1 MNKPND
7 VTGLLRDWRDGDETA
22 FERLSPFVYQELRRL
37 ARNYM
42 AGESPGHTLQPT
54 ALVNEAFIRLVD
66 GDIDYQSRKHFFVVA
81 ARMMR
86 RVLVDHARA
95 RARVKRGDGASAV
108 TYIEAVHPGD
118 EGDSELS
125 ILSLDEAL
133 SSLADSDARMA
144 GAIELIFF
152 GGLSIDDAADVL
164 GVSSS
169 TVYEDVRFAK
179 AWIKNAM
186 S

>member
-1 MNKPND
+1 
-7 VTGLLRDWRDGDETA
+7 LLRSWQDGDEQA
-22 FERLSPFVYQELRRL
+22 FEKLSPFVYQELRRL

-42 AGESPGHTLQPT
+42 ASESPAHTLQPT

-95 RARVKRGDGASAV
+95 RARVKRGDGAAAI
-108 TYIEAVHPGD
+108 TYVESVHLGD
-118 EGDSELS
+118 EADGSMS

-133 SSLADSDARMA
+133 SSLAESDTRMA
-144 GAIELIFF
+144 SAVELIFF
-152 GGLSIDDAADVL
+152 GGLSIDDAAGILDV
-164 GVSSS
+164 SPS

-186 S
+186 G